1 MDEYYTDYESDS
13 SSEIIE
19 EICECQNDT
28 PITDEGLCEYCQWK
42 QHFFS
47 GSLEDYSIYNP
58 FWLQHFNQ
66 MGRIINKVERSKDG
80 TPKEIYEQACRMLN
94 EPKIKRN
101 TPSVNIQE
109 LTYLRYAR
117 PITPPPVEKPEI
129 KNWAGL
135 FKSEQENKTETIYDI
150 LNISKMSS
158 QYEIKKAY
166 RKTALKMMADKKRTN
181 DATEKKNIQEKY
193 NKLETMF
200 NELKF

>member
-1 MDEYYTDYESDS
+1 MDEYYSDYESDN

-19 EICECQNDT
+19 VICECENDV
-28 PITDEGLCEYCQWK
+28 PITGNGLCEYCQWK
-42 QHFFS
+42 KHYYS
-47 GSLEDYSIYNP
+47 GSLEDYTIYNP

-66 MGRIINKVERSKDG
+66 MGRIINTTDRS
-80 TPKEIYEQACRMLN
+80 N

-117 PITPPPVEKPEI
+117 PITPPPIEKPEI

-135 FKSEQENKTETIYDI
+135 FKSEQENKIETIYDI
-150 LNISKMSS
+150 LNIPKMSS

-181 DATEKKNIQEKY
+181 IDTEKETIQEKY